1 MSQREQHRF
10 NLQDYKAKKEEE
22 GAVYI
27 DAGDRTFRVPPALL
41 WPDEVTELAAAGK
54 TKQAAIG
61 LIGQEDYD
69 AFVAA
74 GGTGS
79 LLLSM
84 VNDAMEA
91 GLGESSGSTSS

>member
-1 MSQREQHRF
+1 MSKRAEHRF
-10 NLQDYKAKKEEE
+10 NLQDYKATKEEE
-22 GAVYI
+22 GAIYI
-27 DAGDRTFRVPPALL
+27 DAGERTFRVPPALL

-54 TKQAAIG
+54 VKQAAVG
-61 LIGQEDYD
+61 LIGQEEYD

-84 VNDAMEA
+84 VNDAM
-91 GLGESSGSTSS
+91 GVSLGEG